1 MAELRPSLRPH
12 GGRKMGSQLD
22 LDQGGSFRQY
32 VRRWLGPSIGWV
44 NSPDDNVVPVTVAGT
59 TTVLSGTTLV
69 PINVNGNVTIQLPS
83 AKSSVN
89 AGQAA
94 LPGLALGLPM
104 TIVDIG
110 GHVDGATVLYTILPY
125 GAETIMGLASI
136 QIASPY
142 GAFVLLPNLTVGGW
156 TQQ

>member
-1 MAELRPSLRPH
+1 MA
-12 GGRKMGSQLD
+12 SQAD

-32 VRRWLGPSIGWV
+32 VQRWLGPSIGWV
-44 NSPDDNVVPVTVAGT
+44 NSPDTNVVPVTTAGT
-59 TTVLSGTTLV
+59 TTVLVGTTLV
-69 PINVNGNVTIQLPS
+69 TVNVNGAVTIQLPS

-104 TIVDIG
+104 TLVDIG
-110 GHVDGATVLYTILPY
+110 GYAATHNITILPF
-125 GAETIMGLASI
+125 GTETIMGLASI
-136 QIASPY
+136 QIAEDY
-142 GAFVLLPNLTVGGW
+142 GAFTLLPKLTLGGW

>member
-1 MAELRPSLRPH
+1 MA
-12 GGRKMGSQLD
+12 SQLD

-32 VRRWLGPSIGWV
+32 VRRYLGASVGWV
-44 NSPDDNVVPVTVAGT
+44 LSPDDNVVPVTVVGT
-59 TTVLSGTTLV
+59 TTVLVGTTLV

-83 AKSSVN
+83 AKAPINVTPGAMPGGSL
-89 AGQAA
+89 A
-94 LPGLALGLPM
+94 LPI

-110 GHVDGATVLYTILPY
+110 GFVDGATVLYTILPF
-125 GAETIMGLASI
+125 GTELIMGLDSI

-142 GAFVLLPNLTVGGW
+142 GAFVLLPILDGNGGW